1 MDIIKNCLK
10 RPIIIYSLIILILFS
25 GLLAL
30 FKIPI
35 QITPDVRKP
44 VIEITTN
51 WQGGSPSEVERE
63 IVIKQEDVLKSVKG
77 VERIRSNAFDK
88 KSEIKLEFNSKKNF
102 QTSLLMASNALD
114 RVRGMPE
121 EIMKPTIET
130 SGSEDSPIAWIML
143 RPIKKIN
150 KSMSEFGDLADN
162 LIKTEF
168 EKIPGIS
175 RSNIFGGS
183 KTEMQ
188 VIVDPQRLS
197 LYKLTISDIANSLLT
212 SNISLTAGD
221 VDEGKR
227 KYLIRAEGQLDS
239 PEKIKRVVLKVNKD
253 QQSQFSSKIFL
264 EYVAEVKYGIKE
276 PVAYIRSLGKEVI
289 AINLVRDIG
298 VNVLETMQ
306 EVKNTI
312 KRLNPILNKEGLELK
327 QVYDETIY
335 INSSI
340 DLVQQNIIVGGLLAA
355 LVLLVFLNSARATL
369 VIATT
374 IPLTI
379 IGTFVAMAVLGKSL
393 NVISLAGLA
402 FAVGMVIDAAI
413 VVLENIFRHKEM
425 GKNDYEAS
433 LIGTKEVWQA
443 VFLSAL
449 TTVLVF
455 IPLLLVQV
463 EAGQLFRDISVAI
476 CVAITLS
483 LILAITL
490 IPVISN
496 KLKLL
501 QTDNTKKVWKFNNP
515 KILNSIALN
524 FLYKFY
530 KYLAW
535 VLPSKKRATI
545 TITTIF
551 LVTIF
556 GIFFLKPKLE
566 YLPEGNK
573 NLVFGILIPPP
584 GYNLETTSQIAQ
596 DIENQIKPYFVLE
609 EGGEASATDYPRI
622 SNFFFVSTSTRIFIG
637 ASTKNPNNVKKI
649 IPLME
654 KLAFQES
661 GTLGF
666 INQPSIFGRTA
677 GGSRKIDINFSGSN
691 LNEILD
697 ITKKA
702 FFITDKVFPEKLGR
716 TQIRPKPGL
725 ELGTPELRFIPDMEK
740 LSENGITVKE
750 FANSMDAFNDGMWI
764 DEIVADGRNMDL
776 RIIGKKDQQN
786 NFTQQIA
793 DIPIV
798 SKSGITIPLSSVSK
812 NEITSSAVSIRH
824 INFKRTVSLQIRP
837 PSQIPLEVA
846 IKILDDAVVKGLS
859 DEAFEKGIV
868 INLSGTADKLSQT
881 LDSMSLTIAI
891 ALILVFLSL
900 AILLESFILSLV
912 IIIAVPLATVG
923 GFIGLKILN
932 FFTYQ
937 ALDMLTLLGFLILIG
952 IVVNNSILLV
962 LKTVDSIKKKM
973 SKKDAIFE
981 SARTRVRPIFM
992 STLTSIFGMFP
1003 LVLFPGAGSELY
1015 KGLGSVVIGGL
1026 FLSAILILIIVPA
1039 LLTLTIDENKIIK

>member
-1 MDIIKNCLK
+1 MK
-10 RPIIIYSLIILILFS
+10 
-25 GLLAL
+25 
-30 FKIPI
+30 
-35 QITPDVRKP
+35 
-44 VIEITTN
+44 
-51 WQGGSPSEVERE
+51 EV
-63 IVIKQEDVLKSVKG
+63 K
-77 VERIRSNAFDK
+77 
-88 KSEIKLEFNSKKNF
+88 
-102 QTSLLMASNALD
+102 
-114 RVRGMPE
+114 
-121 EIMKPTIET
+121 
-130 SGSEDSPIAWIML
+130 
-143 RPIKKIN
+143 
-150 KSMSEFGDLADN
+150 
-162 LIKTEF
+162 
-168 EKIPGIS
+168 
-175 RSNIFGGS
+175 
-183 KTEMQ
+183 
-188 VIVDPQRLS
+188 
-197 LYKLTISDIANSLLT
+197 
-212 SNISLTAGD
+212 
-221 VDEGKR
+221 
-227 KYLIRAEGQLDS
+227 
-239 PEKIKRVVLKVNKD
+239 EKIK
-253 QQSQFSSKIFL
+253 I
-264 EYVAEVKYGIKE
+264 
-276 PVAYIRSLGKEVI
+276 
-289 AINLVRDIG
+289 
-298 VNVLETMQ
+298 
-306 EVKNTI
+306 
-312 KRLNPILNKEGLELK
+312 LNPLLNKEGLELK

-355 LVLLVFLNSARATL
+355 LVLLLFLNSARATL

-379 IGTFVAMAVLGKSL
+379 IGTFVAMALLGKFL
-393 NVISLAGLA
+393 KVISLAGLA
-402 FAVGMVIDAAI
+402 FAVGMVIDSAI

-425 GKNDYEAS
+425 GKSDYDAS
-433 LIGTKEVWQA
+433 LTGTKEVWQA

-455 IPLLLVQV
+455 IPLLIVQV

-476 CVAITLS
+476 CVAISLS
-483 LILAITL
+483 LVLAITL
-490 IPVISN
+490 IPVISS

-501 QTDNTKKVWKFNNP
+501 QTDNKKKIWKFNNP
-515 KILNSIALN
+515 KILNYFALN

-535 VLPSKKRATI
+535 VLPSKKRASI
-545 TITTIF
+545 TISSII
-551 LVTIF
+551 LITIF
-556 GIFFLKPKLE
+556 GIFFLAPKLE

-573 NLVFGILIPPP
+573 NLVFGVLIPPP
-584 GYNLETTSQIAQ
+584 GYNLETTSKIAQ

-609 EGGEASATDYPRI
+609 EGGEASATEYPRI
-622 SNFFFVSTSTRIFIG
+622 NNFFFVSTSTRIFIG
-637 ASTKNPNNVKKI
+637 ASTEDPNNIKKI

-962 LKTVDSIKKKM
+962 LKTIDSIKKKM

-1039 LLTLTIDENKIIK
+1039 LLTLTIDENKII